1 LSPYLCAQP
10 WVSFNATS
18 KLPETHP
25 IINPNNSGYF
35 QPNSSHP
42 RPPLSPCRLFVAG
55 IVVSVFTAYGIGAN
69 DIANAFGTSVG
80 SKAITLWQAVIIG
93 SICEFVGA
101 MALGAG

>member
-1 LSPYLCAQP
+1 M
-10 WVSFNATS
+10 
-18 KLPETHP
+18 
-25 IINPNNSGYF
+25 
-35 QPNSSHP
+35 
-42 RPPLSPCRLFVAG
+42 PPLSTKLIPVTLSLSSDRRLFVAG
-55 IVVSVFTAYGIGAN
+55 IFVSVFTAYGIGAN

>member
-10 WVSFNATS
+10 WVSFNATQS
-18 KLPETHP
+18 FQQHIQSLILTLPDLFNQTHP
-25 IINPNNSGYF
+25 IPV
-35 QPNSSHP
+35 
-42 RPPLSPCRLFVAG
+42 SPCRLFVAG
-55 IVVSVFTAYGIGAN
+55 IFVSVFTAYGIGAN